1 MIQGSEI
8 MSFFSVITRLDEKSN
23 QIKDQIINA
32 LSPHGYLY
40 NEDNPA
46 TVFVVGGDGTFLKAI
61 HQYIDK
67 LNQIQFIGIHTGTL
81 GFMCDH
87 QVEELDKLIQN
98 FIISKPIIYSYP
110 MIEAELE
117 NLNETIYAFN
127 EVRIENIVNTLTLDL
142 WINDEYFEKF
152 IGTGICLST
161 QIGSTAINRSLGGA
175 IIQQGLSLLQL
186 SEIMGVHHWKHRSLR
201 SSLILKE
208 DAVIKVKP
216 EAFNNTLLCYD
227 HKAISLENCTGIVLK
242 NSNKII
248 KIARFNDYSYLSRL
262 KNVF

>member
-1 MIQGSEI
+1 MKKGSEI
-8 MSFFSVITRLDEKSN
+8 MSFYSVITRGDEYSN
-23 QIKDQIINA
+23 QIKNKIIDF
-32 LSPHGYLY
+32 LSVQRYILNDSSP
-40 NEDNPA
+40 N

-61 HQYIDK
+61 HQYIDI
-67 LNQIQFIGIHTGTL
+67 LDQIQFIGIHTGTL

-87 QVEELDKLIQN
+87 QVDELEDLLHKFLN
-98 FIISKPIIYSYP
+98 NKPILHAYP
-110 MIEAELE
+110 MIEATLE
-117 NLNETIYAFN
+117 NLDETIFALN

-175 IIQQGLSLLQL
+175 IIQQGLPLLQL

-208 DAVIKVKP
+208 DAVIKVNP
-216 EAFNNTLLCYD
+216 ACFNNTLLCYD
-227 HKAISLENCTGIVLK
+227 HKAISLENCTGIILK
-242 NSNKII
+242 NSNHLV